1 MPKSRI
7 SDPFYELLVVK
18 ASKVKF
24 MGHRTPPACAEI
36 NLTLECSAYLVHKN
50 TSRKEKLQVE
60 MKILL
65 IEDDPS
71 IFEMIQTRFAQ
82 WSLQVVGPKDF
93 QKVMDDFIEQK
104 PQLVLIDIQLPAYD
118 GFHWC
123 REIRHISKVPILFL
137 SSRDHPMDM
146 VMAMQMGAD
155 DFVQKPF
162 HMEVLLAKVQAIL
175 RRTYDYIEES
185 MDVTRFNG
193 AVIDYARCEIMYEG
207 NLASLTKNEL
217 FILRI
222 LVEKADQIV
231 SRDDLMRK
239 LWDDERFVNDNT
251 LSVNVNRLRTKLED
265 IGLQEAILTKKGLG
279 YMAVTQGT

>member
-1 MPKSRI
+1 M
-7 SDPFYELLVVK
+7 
-18 ASKVKF
+18 
-24 MGHRTPPACAEI
+24 
-36 NLTLECSAYLVHKN
+36 
-50 TSRKEKLQVE
+50 E

-82 WSLQVVGPKDF
+82 WTLEVIGPKDF
-93 QKVMDDFIEQK
+93 RKVMDDFIEEK

-162 HMEVLLAKVQAIL
+162 NMDVLLAKVQAIL
-175 RRTYDYIEES
+175 RRTYDYVEES
-185 MDVTRFNG
+185 LDVTRFNG
-193 AVIDYARCEIMYEG
+193 TVIDYARSEIMYEG
-207 NLASLTKNEL
+207 QLVSLTKNEL

-222 LVEKADQIV
+222 LVEKSDQIV

-251 LSVNVNRLRTKLED
+251 LSVNVNRLRAKLED
-265 IGLQEAILTKKGLG
+265 IGLQDVILTKKGLG
-279 YMAVTQGT
+279 YMAVTQGRE

>member
-1 MPKSRI
+1 
-7 SDPFYELLVVK
+7 
-18 ASKVKF
+18 
-24 MGHRTPPACAEI
+24 
-36 NLTLECSAYLVHKN
+36 
-50 TSRKEKLQVE
+50 

-82 WSLQVVGPKDF
+82 WTLEVIGPKDF
-93 QKVMDDFIEQK
+93 RKVMDDFIEEK

-162 HMEVLLAKVQAIL
+162 NMDVLLAKVQAIL
-175 RRTYDYIEES
+175 RRTYDYVEES

-193 AVIDYARCEIMYEG
+193 AVIDYARSEIMYEG
-207 NLASLTKNEL
+207 QLVSLTKNEL

-222 LVEKADQIV
+222 LVEKSDQIV

-239 LWDDERFVNDNT
+239 LWEDERFVNDNT
-251 LSVNVNRLRTKLED
+251 LSVNVNRLRAKLED
-265 IGLQEAILTKKGLG
+265 IGLQDVILTKKGLG
-279 YMAVTQGT
+279 YMAVT

>member
-1 MPKSRI
+1 M
-7 SDPFYELLVVK
+7 EL
-18 ASKVKF
+18 
-24 MGHRTPPACAEI
+24 
-36 NLTLECSAYLVHKN
+36 
-50 TSRKEKLQVE
+50 
-60 MKILL
+60 KILL

-71 IFEMIQTRFAQ
+71 IFEMIQTRFTQ
-82 WSLQVVGPKDF
+82 WSLQVVGPKNF
-93 QKVMDDFIEQK
+93 QKVMDDFIEEK
-104 PQLVLIDIQLPAYD
+104 PHLVIIDIQLPAYD

-146 VMAMQMGAD
+146 VMSMQMGAD

-185 MDVTRFNG
+185 LDVTRFNG
-193 AVIDYARCEIMYEG
+193 AVIDYARSEIMYNG

-222 LVEKADQIV
+222 LVEKTNQIV

-251 LSVNVNRLRTKLED
+251 LSVNVNRLRTKLEE
-265 IGLQEAILTKKGLG
+265 IGLQDVILTKKGLG
-279 YMAVTQGT
+279 YIAVTQGT